1 MPIPPIWIVSL
12 RRSAERRAS
21 VAACLVSLDLSF
33 EFTDAVEGR
42 DLSPAQILASC
53 NPSEAVRLLGRNL
66 TLGEI
71 GCSLSH
77 LRLYRRLLDSSLE
90 EVVIL
95 EDDVIVDPALPEI
108 LKSRDRLPGRWELL
122 HLHSG
127 LPRAPFSIWGARVVS
142 DRHRCV
148 RLTIPVNGSFG
159 YLIRRSGAEKLLKSG
174 EPVRVPA
181 DVLCGGSLRAGV
193 RLYGID
199 PPVVRH
205 LDGESTMPD
214 AYALRA
220 RISCMNRPG
229 RLRQTCLDARERA
242 AVFYKR
248 TNPFLLL

>member
-1 MPIPPIWIVSL
+1 MPIPPIWVVSL
-12 RRSAERRAS
+12 RWSAERRAS
-21 VAACLVSLDLSF
+21 VAACLSGLGFSF
-33 EFTDAVEGR
+33 EFADAVDGR
-42 DLSPAQILASC
+42 HLSPAEILASC
-53 NPSEAVRLLGRNL
+53 NSSEAVRLLGRNL
-66 TLGEI
+66 TSGEI

-122 HLHSG
+122 HFHPG
-127 LPRAPFSIWGARVVS
+127 LPRAPYSIWGARIVS

-159 YLIRRSGAEKLLKSG
+159 YLIRRSAAEKLLKCG

-181 DVLCGGSLRAGV
+181 DVLCGGSLRARM

-220 RISCMNRPG
+220 SIGLMNRPG
-229 RLRQTCLDARERA
+229 SVRQTWLDARERV